1 MASFESWMLP
11 HKRRWKRM
19 LAGHQEIYHDK
30 GNWQD
35 YVIGKGQIIGTNRSV
50 AAPTLISW
58 RGRLVNNA
66 EMRALSMSEAKQIY
80 KVKYWDKIKGDY
92 IQGSQDIGDV
102 LADMKSSAGGNAIKQ
117 MQKVLNSFGENL
129 KIDGSMG
136 SASLD
141 ALNRQIKKQGE
152 ARVFNAFQKSMVAY
166 YQNINSPFTKQWI
179 SSLERDYPLKDETV
193 SKQALTGFIAV
204 IAALL
209 VAYGAYEFN
218 KINPIII

>member
-1 MASFESWMLP
+1 MP
-11 HKRRWKRM
+11 
-19 LAGHQEIYHDK
+19 LADGMHFLNIH
-30 GNWQD
+30 

-58 RGRLVNNA
+58 RGRLVSNA
-66 EMRALSMSEAKQIY
+66 EMRALSMPEAKQIY

-92 IQGSQDIGDV
+92 IQGSQDIADV

-129 KIDGSMG
+129 KIDGG
-136 SASLD
+136 FGNASLD

-166 YQNINSPFTKQWI
+166 YQNINSPFTKQWV
-179 SSLERDYPLKDETV
+179 SSLQRDYPLKEETK
-193 SKQALTGFIAV
+193 STQALTSLVVLGAV
-204 IAALL
+204 LL
-209 VAYGAYEFN
+209 ATYGLFELN
-218 KINPIII
+218 KINA